1 MKRRGVTPEEK
12 ALWRKATRDV
22 APLRQAPMGSL
33 LDDQLPGLKKPVKK
47 IRPTGS
53 GDTLPASR
61 VLMGVREGDPF
72 RAGDPR
78 MDRHVRRGRLPID
91 AVLDLHGHTQ
101 LSARTTL
108 LAFLTTMQAQGRR
121 CVLVITGKGGPA
133 SNDHDTNEHPSF
145 SGHGL
150 GRGVLRA
157 RMGDWLTEAVFRALI
172 TRASPAHP
180 RHGGAGAFYVFLKP
194 PRRLKR

>member
-22 APLRQAPMGSL
+22 APLRQAPMDPSL
-33 LDDQLPGLKKPVKK
+33 GGQLSGPKKPVK
-47 IRPTGS
+47 IARAAAS
-53 GDTLPASR
+53 GDTLSVSR
-61 VLMGVREGDPF
+61 ALLGAPESDPF

-78 MDRHVRRGRLPID
+78 IDRHVRRGRLPID

-108 LAFLTTMQAQGRR
+108 LAFLTTTHAQGRR
-121 CVLVITGKGGPA
+121 CVLVITGKGGPGA
-133 SNDHDTNEHPSF
+133 KEY
-145 SGHGL
+145 GGAGL

-157 RMGDWLTEAVFRALI
+157 RMSDWLKEAVFRALI

-180 RHGGAGAFYVFLKP
+180 KHGGTGAFYVFLKP
-194 PRRLKR
+194 PRRPKQ

>member
-12 ALWRKATRDV
+12 ALWRKVTRDV
-22 APLRQAPMGSL
+22 APLHQAPMDFL
-33 LDDQLPGLKKPVKK
+33 LDDHLPGLKKPVKK
-47 IRPTGS
+47 VRPMGG
-53 GDTLPASR
+53 GDALPTSR
-61 VLMGVREGDPF
+61 ALLGAREADPF

-78 MDRHVRRGRLPID
+78 MDRHVRRGRSPID

-108 LAFLTTMQAQGRR
+108 LAFLTTAQRHGHR

-133 SNDHDTNEHPSF
+133 SNDHDANEHHGYR
-145 SGHGL
+145 GHGL
-150 GRGVLRA
+150 GVLRA
-157 RMGDWLTEAVFRALI
+157 RMSDWLKEAVFRALI

-180 RHGGAGAFYVFLKP
+180 KHGGSGAFYIFLKP